1 MCQCMIVGDTFVCM
15 QRKIKLQVKQTA
27 SSGSYLLP
35 SGQNRQKNS
44 LKDIVK
50 NTLLQTAFSAILPAG
65 NDNRLSPRKAA
76 HLWLSRANEGL
87 VGELIYTLRGKRK
100 IFEKQTPGF
109 SS

>member
-15 QRKIKLQVKQTA
+15 QRKIKLQVKQT
-27 SSGSYLLP
+27 
-35 SGQNRQKNS
+35 
-44 LKDIVK
+44 VK

-87 VGELIYTLRGKRK
+87 VGELIYTLRGKRE